1 MLVITIFMLIADSVC
16 KWLYD
21 CTADYKREPN
31 VSIYYYRDTP
41 FSLAIK

>member
-1 MLVITIFMLIADSVC
+1 MLIADSAC
-16 KWLYD
+16 KRLYD
-21 CTADYKREPN
+21 APADYKREPN